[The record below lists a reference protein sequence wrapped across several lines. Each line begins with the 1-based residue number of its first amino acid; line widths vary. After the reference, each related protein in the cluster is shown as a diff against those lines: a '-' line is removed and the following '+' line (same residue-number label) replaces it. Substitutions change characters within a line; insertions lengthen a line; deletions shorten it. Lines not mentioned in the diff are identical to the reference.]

1 MGIARPRKIRR
12 EFQLDLDDGEDGEIA
27 APQLIE
33 HHDLDDLLT
42 TDVALPETRPI
53 SASPATATYSRTRS
67 GRGSNTQTLTSTAE
81 TKSSIDLVISQIA
94 STGVL
99 SMIQALAQVST
110 VSDQFCIFTT
120 LCSIVFFLA
129 QIDAVIQD
137 AEKVSLLAEH
147 TDQLLVMCSLKL
159 RMTHGRHFVASDV
172 DTVGE
177 VLQCYRGLLATVISV
192 TIATILLHAI
202 NAFMKLMCVL

>member
-110 VSDQFCIFTT
+110 VRTNSVFSAHFAQ
-120 LCSIVFFLA
+120 LSFFL
-129 QIDAVIQD
+129 
-137 AEKVSLLAEH
+137 
-147 TDQLLVMCSLKL
+147 L
-159 RMTHGRHFVASDV
+159 RLTR
-172 DTVGE
+172 
-177 VLQCYRGLLATVISV
+177 
-192 TIATILLHAI
+192 
-202 NAFMKLMCVL
+202 

>member
-110 VSDQFCIFTT
+110 VREHFRIFTT
-120 LCSIVFFLA
+120 LCSIVSFFL
-129 QIDAVIQD
+129 
-137 AEKVSLLAEH
+137 
-147 TDQLLVMCSLKL
+147 L
-159 RMTHGRHFVASDV
+159 RLT
-172 DTVGE
+172 
-177 VLQCYRGLLATVISV
+177 L
-192 TIATILLHAI
+192 
-202 NAFMKLMCVL
+202 